1 MSLKYLQM
9 VPGCKLAFILDNREP
24 FLTYSI
30 IMYNLS
36 QEESSKTSTSLT
48 MFSWFYIKFKE
59 SRL

>member
-48 MFSWFYIKFKE
+48 MFS
-59 SRL
+59 